1 MKTVVELRR
10 VSKRYGLALA
20 LDGVDLRVDEGQFV
34 TLLGPSGCGKTT
46 LLRSIAGFVQLTSG
60 EVLLDGRVINDVP
73 ANQRPVGMLFQQY
86 ALFPHMTVQD
96 NVSFGLRMRGGS
108 KAVVASKADE
118 FLALV
123 DMTEY
128 RSRYPSQLSGGQQQ
142 RVALAR
148 TLAIEPRVLLLDEPL
163 AALDRKLRMQMR
175 IDLKKLIDRI
185 GITTIYVT
193 HDQDEALTMSD
204 KVALMNDGAIVQY
217 GDPLEIYD
225 RPGSAFAAGFVGDAN
240 LLAGTVRRDSN
251 GQRVFESDHGK
262 MVVSPANPS
271 LVEGPAFLL
280 VRPEH
285 LRVSTQ
291 PLDRGDWPGVVSFV
305 THLGAVTEYDVRLDA
320 GLDVRVD
327 TVRSGEMPT
336 FQEGMR
342 VYVGFSPGTHQWVL
356 PAAAQASA
364 GLPPRETA
372 RLRET
377 R

>member
-1 MKTVVELRR
+1 MKTVLELRR
-10 VSKRYGLALA
+10 LSKRYGSALA
-20 LDGVDLRVDEGQFV
+20 LDGVDLVVDEGQFV

-60 EVLLDGRVINDVP
+60 EVVLDGRVINDVP

-86 ALFPHMTVQD
+86 ALFPHLTVED
-96 NVSFGLRMRGGS
+96 NVSFGLRMRGAS
-108 KAVVASKADE
+108 KAVVASKVDE

-123 DMTEY
+123 EMTEY

-185 GITTIYVT
+185 GITTICVT

-225 RPGSAFAAGFVGDAN
+225 RPSSAFAAGFVGDAN
-240 LLAGTVRRDSN
+240 LLSGTVRRGSN
-251 GQRVFESDHGK
+251 GQRVFESEHGD
-262 MVVSPANPS
+262 VVMLPASPS
-271 LVEGPAFLL
+271 LVEGPALLL

-291 PLDRGDWPGVVSFV
+291 PLDRGDWPGAVSFV

-320 GLDVRVD
+320 GVEVRVD

-336 FQEGMR
+336 FQEGTR
-342 VYVGFSPGTHQWVL
+342 VYVGFSPGTSPWVL
-356 PAAAQASA
+356 PVAPPASA
-364 GLPPRETA
+364 RLAPLETA